1 MSETTEDSSKEKKDK
16 RKPVSFSDLKQLSKI
31 FAYLRPHRGLWALGF
46 FFLII
51 TMITSLLFPKLLGG
65 LMASSAENLRSNM
78 VQMMAL
84 LLVQSVASFFRVV
97 IFVMVTER
105 ALAAIRGDLYGH
117 LIHLPMSFFSAKRVG
132 ELNSRV
138 ASDTSQ
144 IGETL
149 TTTLAEFLRGMSMVV
164 GGIIILAFT
173 SIKLTLFIVAV
184 IPPLIIVTI
193 IFGRFIRKYSKRV
206 QDEVAASNTIVEET
220 FAGIQT
226 VKAFANELW
235 ERSRYTEKINAVV
248 SLAVKGGYYRGAF
261 ASFITFG
268 LFGAI
273 ALVIWFGAGMVHE
286 GQLAADKLNEFILY
300 ALFIG
305 GSIGGLA
312 NVYAQLQK
320 AIGATETIFGLMEEE
335 AEMEAGAQGEAK
347 AKAEVESIRFDGV
360 NFSYPSRPDL
370 QVLKNLSFELPKG
383 RTLGLV
389 GRSGSGKST
398 VASLLMRFY
407 EAGNSTIFSG
417 DAAIED
423 VDLASWRNSLAFVP
437 QDVLL
442 FGGSIRENIAY
453 GNTEASEEQLI
464 EAAKQANAWEFIS
477 EFPEGLE
484 TTVGERGVQL
494 SGGQRQRIAIAR
506 ALLKDPELLILDEAT
521 SALDSESEHLVQE
534 ALDRLM
540 EGRTS
545 VVIAH
550 RLSTIRNA
558 HQILVLDH
566 GEVAERGT
574 HDELIALGRTYA
586 ELVRLQDVG
595 VGNSTLADKAAAP
608 SSQAKG
614 NA

>member
-1 MSETTEDSSKEKKDK
+1 MSERTTETNSKADKK
-16 RKPVSFSDLKQLSKI
+16 RKPLKMSDLRQLTKI
-31 FAYLRPHRGLWALGF
+31 FAYVGPNKGLWALGF
-46 FFLII
+46 VFLLV
-51 TMITSLLFPKLLGG
+51 TMVTSLLFPKLLGG
-65 LMASSAENLRSNM
+65 LMSSTPENLRDNM
-78 VQMMAL
+78 LLMMGL

-105 ALAAIRGDLYGH
+105 ALAAIREDLYSR

-149 TTTLAEFLRGMSMVV
+149 TTTLAEFLRGISMVV
-164 GGIIILAFT
+164 GGIAILAFT

-193 IFGRFIRKYSKRV
+193 IFGRFIRKYAKKV

-226 VKAFANELW
+226 VKAFANEAW
-235 ERSRYTEKINAVV
+235 ERSRYAKRVGAVV
-248 SLAVKGGYYRGAF
+248 QLAIKGGYYRGAF

-273 ALVIWFGAGMVHE
+273 ALIIWFGAGMVHE
-286 GQLAADKLNEFILY
+286 GQLAAEKLNEFILY

-312 NVYAQLQK
+312 SVYAQLQK
-320 AIGATETIFGLMEEE
+320 AIGATETIFGLMDEHP
-335 AEMEAGAQGEAK
+335 EMDINTAAAQK
-347 AKAEVESIRFDGV
+347 ILVEKIAFE
-360 NFSYPSRPDL
+360 NIQFSYPTRKDVE
-370 QVLKNLSFELPKG
+370 VLKSISFELDPGK
-383 RTLGLV
+383 TLALV

-398 VASLLMRFY
+398 IASLLMRFY
-407 EAGNSTIFSG
+407 TINQGEISVG
-417 DAAIED
+417 GMPLKDI
-423 VDLASWRNSLAFVP
+423 DLKAWRSSLAFVP

-442 FGGSIRENIAY
+442 FGGTIRENIAY
-453 GNTEASEEQLI
+453 GDTEASEEQI
-464 EAAKQANAWEFIS
+464 IDAAKGANAWEFI
-477 EFPEGLE
+477 EDFPEGLE

-506 ALLKDPELLILDEAT
+506 ALLKDPQLLILDEAT
-521 SALDSESEHLVQE
+521 SALDSESEQLVQE

-540 EGRTS
+540 QGRTS

-550 RLSTIRNA
+550 RLSTIRGA
-558 HQILVLDH
+558 DQILVMDK
-566 GEVAERGT
+566 GEIVERGN
-574 HDELIALGRTYA
+574 HDRLIDLGGIYS
-586 ELVRLQDVG
+586 ELVKLQNV
-595 VGNSTLADKAAAP
+595 
-608 SSQAKG
+608 AKG
-614 NA
+614 DQKLAENTEDSKEESNDVS

>member
-1 MSETTEDSSKEKKDK
+1 MSERTTETNSKADKK
-16 RKPVSFSDLKQLSKI
+16 RKPLKMSDLRQLTKI
-31 FAYLRPHRGLWALGF
+31 FAYVGPNKGLWALGF
-46 FFLII
+46 VFLLV
-51 TMITSLLFPKLLGG
+51 TMVTSLLFPKLLGG
-65 LMASSAENLRSNM
+65 LMSSTPENLRDNM
-78 VQMMAL
+78 LLMMGL

-105 ALAAIRGDLYGH
+105 ALAAIREDLYSR

-149 TTTLAEFLRGMSMVV
+149 TTTLAEFLRGISMVV
-164 GGIIILAFT
+164 GGIAILAFT

-193 IFGRFIRKYSKRV
+193 IFGRFIRKYAKKV

-226 VKAFANELW
+226 VKAFANEAW
-235 ERSRYTEKINAVV
+235 ERSRYAKRVSAVV
-248 SLAVKGGYYRGAF
+248 QLAIKGGYYRGAF

-273 ALVIWFGAGMVHE
+273 ALIIWFGAGMVHE
-286 GQLAADKLNEFILY
+286 GQLAAEKLNEFILY

-312 NVYAQLQK
+312 SVYAQLQK
-320 AIGATETIFGLMEEE
+320 AIGATETIFGLMDEHP
-335 AEMEAGAQGEAK
+335 EMDINTDAAQK
-347 AKAEVESIRFDGV
+347 ILVEKIVFE
-360 NFSYPSRPDL
+360 NIQFSYPTRKDVE
-370 QVLKNLSFELPKG
+370 VLKSISFDLDPGK
-383 RTLGLV
+383 TLALV

-398 VASLLMRFY
+398 IASLLMRFY
-407 EAGNSTIFSG
+407 TIDQGEISVG
-417 DAAIED
+417 DMPLNDI
-423 VDLASWRNSLAFVP
+423 DLKAWRSSLAFVP

-442 FGGSIRENIAY
+442 FGGTIRENIAY
-453 GNTEASEEQLI
+453 GDTEASEEQI
-464 EAAKQANAWEFIS
+464 IDAAKGANAWEFIKD
-477 EFPEGLE
+477 FPEGLE

-494 SGGQRQRIAIAR
+494 SGGQRQRVAIAR
-506 ALLKDPELLILDEAT
+506 ALLKDPQLLILDEAT
-521 SALDSESEHLVQE
+521 SALDSESEQLVQE

-540 EGRTS
+540 QGRTS

-550 RLSTIRNA
+550 RLSTIRGA
-558 HQILVLDH
+558 DQILVMDK
-566 GEVAERGT
+566 GQIVERGN
-574 HDELIALGRTYA
+574 HDRLIDQGGIYS
-586 ELVRLQDVG
+586 ELVKLQNV
-595 VGNSTLADKAAAP
+595 
-608 SSQAKG
+608 AKG
-614 NA
+614 DQKLAENTEDTNEESKDVS